1 MKKILFAAAV
11 LSCAL
16 SCTNV
21 DKTLAGDFIA
31 TNEKFEIYEAE
42 FDLSEIYSLP
52 IDSLTAYS
60 SRRMNLGSI
69 RDDTYGLFKRGC
81 AVTLVPVLDSIDFG
95 TDPVF
100 KRMRF
105 QACLDSI
112 SVEDESQKNI
122 LQYVNVYPLTKAL
135 DSTSYASRS
144 KIEYSNTRISKNVP
158 ILNGSDSLIFYFT
171 EDYGKK
177 FLTMTNDDLKD
188 FDEYQK
194 KFPGI
199 YLATNDPSGNGGRFN
214 MFKFNIL
221 ETSASYGTYRT
232 DNYAVLYY
240 NAEFSGERRDTMLMF
255 YFSPLGFQ
263 DLDSL
268 ISKNSLPSQYVLN
281 LDSHET
287 DGIGGLADD
296 KLFVEGGSGLKPV
309 IMASEIKSLVRNDIL
324 KNGGD
329 PLTTV
334 ITKATIKLP
343 FDFPDDYTTMFRFPS
358 ELSPTVRI
366 SRQGRVTFAGLTD
379 ASVSTENQGGINR
392 SLCEYAPDITH
403 HVQEII
409 RTSDTTN
416 LDNYNVWMLNMAKE
430 QNTSTNS
437 QAQELSDYYNQ
448 MAYYSYYN
456 DMYGGYG
463 YGGYGGYGSYGSY
476 YSNYYNYMMMAAYAS
491 QSATTTSYSYELD
504 KDRYYK
510 AVLRGPNSTTGPTP
524 KLKVIYAIPKK

>member
-1 MKKILFAAAV
+1 MKKILFAAVV

-21 DKTLAGDFIA
+21 DKTLADDFIA
-31 TNEKFEIYEAE
+31 TNQKYDVYEAE

-60 SRRMNLGSI
+60 SRRINIGSI

-100 KRMRF
+100 ERMRF
-105 QACLDSI
+105 QASLDSV
-112 SVEDESQKNI
+112 SVEDKSQLNI

-135 DSTSYASRS
+135 DSTNYASRS
-144 KIEYSNTRISKNVP
+144 QIEYSKTRISKDIPV
-158 ILNGSDSLIFYFT
+158 LNGSDSLIFYFT
-171 EDYGKK
+171 EDYGKQY
-177 FLTMTNDDLKD
+177 LNMTNDDLQD
-188 FDEYQK
+188 FDEYQQ

-199 YLATNDPSGNGGRFN
+199 YLTTNDPAGVGGRFN
-214 MFKFNIL
+214 MFNFNIL
-221 ETSASYGTYRT
+221 EYSNSYLVRT
-232 DNYAVLYY
+232 DNYAVLYF
-240 NAEFSGERRDTMLMF
+240 NAEFDGERKDSLLMF
-255 YFSPLGFQ
+255 YFSPIDFQ

-268 ISKNSLPSQYVLN
+268 IDVNVQPSQYVLN

-287 DGIGGLADD
+287 DALGGIADD
-296 KLFVEGGSGLKPV
+296 KIYVEGGSGLKPV
-309 IMASEIKSLVRNDIL
+309 ILASEIKSLVTNDII

-329 PLTTV
+329 PNTTI
-334 ITKATIKLP
+334 ITKATIVLP
-343 FDFPDDYTTMFRFPS
+343 FDFPDDYTTMFRFPD

-366 SRQGRVTFAGLTD
+366 SRNGSVTFAGLTD
-379 ASVSTENQGGINR
+379 ASVSTENQGTINR

-409 RTSDTTN
+409 RTTDSTN
-416 LDNYNVWMLNMAKE
+416 LANYNIWMLNMSQE
-430 QNTSTNS
+430 SSTSTNS
-437 QAQELSDYYNQ
+437 EAQELSDYYTQ

-463 YGGYGGYGSYGSY
+463 YGSYGSYGSY
-476 YSNYYNYMMMAAYAS
+476 YNNYYNYMLLAAYAS
-491 QSATTTSYSYELD
+491 QSASSTSYSYELD
-504 KDRYYK
+504 KDRYYR
-510 AVLRGPNSTTGPTP
+510 AILRGPNSTTGPTP
-524 KLKVIYAIPKK
+524 KLKVSYVIPKQ